1 MSRNNSFI
9 SSFKHFFSNG
19 NTKFVLKLF
28 LFFMMVITYFYLMMP
43 QYEGIY
49 CASLQDKVK
58 RLESLE
64 GPKIVLLGNSNLTF
78 GIESELIES
87 AFGMPVVNMGLHGGL
102 GNRFH
107 EDMAR
112 YHVEEGDIYI
122 LCHTSFA
129 DDGSIGDATLVWSA
143 IENHPKLWK
152 LLRLS
157 DARDMLEAFPKYLK
171 KCVELYNTGQGNQDF
186 GGMYARSAF
195 NEYGDVALER
205 NENLYIFKEPVNP
218 PPINETTVQRINE
231 LNAWLEERGA
241 VLLIATYPIGS
252 GELTAEAE
260 EFDAFQKELEEQ
272 LDPVVISRYTD
283 YMYDYTCFYDT
294 SLHLNSETAR
304 IRTEQLI
311 EDIKNWQELQIE

>member
-1 MSRNNSFI
+1 MSRHNSFI
-9 SSFKHFFSNG
+9 SSFKRFFSNE

-28 LFFMMVITYFYLMMP
+28 LFFMMAITYFYLVMP
-43 QYEGIY
+43 QYEGSY
-49 CASLQDKVK
+49 CASLQDKVQ

-64 GPKIVLLGNSNLTF
+64 GPKIVLLGNSNLAF

-87 AFGMPVVNMGLHGGL
+87 EVGMPVVNMGLHGGL

-129 DDGSIGDATLVWSA
+129 DDGSIGDATLAWST
-143 IENHPKLWK
+143 IENHPRLWK

-157 DARDMLEAFPKYLK
+157 DARDMLTAFPKYLK
-171 KCVELYNTGQGNQDF
+171 KCVELCNSGAGNQDTY
-186 GGMYARSAF
+186 GMYARSAF

-205 NENLYIFKEPVNP
+205 KENLYTFGTPVNP
-218 PPINETTVQRINE
+218 PSINETTVQRINE

-241 VLLIATYPIGS
+241 VLLIAAYPIGN

-260 EFDAFQKELEEQ
+260 AFEIFQSELEEQ

-294 SLHLNSETAR
+294 NFHLNSETTR
-304 IRTEQLI
+304 MRTEQLI
-311 EDIKNWQELQIE
+311 EDIKNWQELR